1 MGTPDRVPAAEVGRL
16 AAAVGQVFPLKVCRS
31 RAGYYLGTRDV
42 AGLPFSRESV
52 EYWPTAAA
60 AEAAR
65 AAGMWT
71 QRLTP

>member
-1 MGTPDRVPAAEVGRL
+1 MGTPDRVPAEVGRL
-16 AAAVGQVFPLKVCRS
+16 ATAAGQVFPLEVCRS

-42 AGLPFSRESV
+42 DGLPFSRESV

-65 AAGMWT
+65 ALGSWT
-71 QRLTP
+71 QRLVP